1 MRIEK
6 YLFEA
11 RESALD
17 SVDSADISVR
27 KLQSSIILILKFGK
41 LGWIEYTDKDAF
53 TVLTYLGFHL
63 DHKVN
68 KYIQMFPKF
77 IVF

>member
-11 RESALD
+11 HKSALD

-41 LGWIEYTDKDAF
+41 LG
-53 TVLTYLGFHL
+53 
-63 DHKVN
+63 
-68 KYIQMFPKF
+68 
-77 IVF
+77 

>member
-41 LGWIEYTDKDAF
+41 LG
-53 TVLTYLGFHL
+53 
-63 DHKVN
+63 
-68 KYIQMFPKF
+68 
-77 IVF
+77 

>member
-11 RESALD
+11 HKSALD
-17 SVDSADISVR
+17 SVDSAGISVR

-41 LGWIEYTDKDAF
+41 LG
-53 TVLTYLGFHL
+53 
-63 DHKVN
+63 
-68 KYIQMFPKF
+68 
-77 IVF
+77 